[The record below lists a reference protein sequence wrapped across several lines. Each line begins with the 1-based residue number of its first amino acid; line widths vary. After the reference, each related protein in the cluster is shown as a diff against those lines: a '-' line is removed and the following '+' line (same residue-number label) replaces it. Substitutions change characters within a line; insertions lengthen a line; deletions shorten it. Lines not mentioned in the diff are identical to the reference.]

1 MTSEI
6 IRGIARQEAQQQV
19 YFGGP
24 SVQYTTADAT
34 PTEIPETLIELPIWT
49 AGIVDVEVIAWDL
62 TGAGVMMS
70 NRKYGFSK
78 DSGTIN
84 LETADVI
91 SEHTSLAADYDLV
104 ASSGNLL
111 VEITGIAATDITWQI
126 RVTNYSLT
134 IEV

>member
-6 IRGIARQEAQQQV
+6 IRGIAREEAQQV
-19 YFGGP
+19 GGRAI
-24 SVQYTTADAT
+24 QYTTADAT
-34 PTEIPETLIELPIWT
+34 PTQVPDTLIELPIWT

-91 SEHTSLAADYDLV
+91 SEHISLIGADYDLV
-104 ASSGNLL
+104 ASSGNLV